1 MNERDWT
8 RGLSH
13 AAYITINGINMFL
26 CLLRFLKYCDFQP
39 RMGVVT
45 RTLTRAFQDLAH
57 FFALVF
63 IVMAVYTFL
72 GQIVFGSKVKQFS
85 SLAQAWSSHVT
96 VPFTVHHTPRVRN
109 QRQQQAFTPPYLQ
122 SLPANG

>member
-1 MNERDWT
+1 MDERPC
-8 RGLSH
+8 H

-63 IVMAVYTFL
+63 IVMAVYTCL

-85 SLAQAWSSHVT
+85 NLAQVWSSHHVT
-96 VPFTVHHTPRVRN
+96 VPFTIHHAPRVRN
-109 QRQQQAFTPPYLQ
+109 ELAAAAHAFTPPHLQ
-122 SLPANG
+122 SLPTNV